1 MINVLI
7 VDDHPVVVEGLR
19 KLFCESGTKYS
30 CALAY
35 SVQECEKALKVFTP
49 DIVLLD
55 INLPDG
61 SGIDLCKNIL
71 SKVPHCRVLGLSS
84 FNDRSYI
91 TRMLENGAM
100 GYILKNSSEEEI
112 MLAIADMLAGR
123 KHLGFEVAE
132 IINNNGAAHHPPLL
146 TRRETEVLKLIADGL
161 TNQEIADNMFISPLT
176 VDSHRKNLLMK
187 LEARN
192 TAALIKIAI
201 NKGLIG

>member
-19 KLFCESGTKYS
+19 KLFCEAETKYS

-35 SVQECEKALKVFTP
+35 SVQECDRALKVFTP

-61 SGIDLCKNIL
+61 SGIDLCKYIL
-71 SKVPHCRVLGLSS
+71 SKVPHCRILGLSS

-91 TRMLENGAM
+91 SRMLENGAM

-112 MLAIADMLAGR
+112 MLAVADMMAGK

-132 IINNNGAAHHPPLL
+132 TMKNNGADQHAPML
-146 TRRETEVLKLIADGL
+146 TRREMEVLKLIADGL
-161 TNQEIADNMFISPLT
+161 TNQEIANTMFISPLT

-192 TAALIKIAI
+192 TAALIKISI